1 MIKVNNL
8 YHKYKGNDVYAV
20 KDVGFYIDKG
30 EIYGFLGPSGAGK
43 STVQKILCGIL
54 NVQKGNVKYN
64 DTEIKKMKGSFFE
77 KIGVSFEFPN
87 LYEKLTGYENLN
99 FFRGLFKSET
109 EDPNLLLE
117 RVGLSDSANKKVKDY
132 SKGMKQRLVFARSI
146 INKPEILFLDEPL
159 SGLDP
164 TTAKNI
170 KNIINE
176 KRKLGTTI
184 FLTTH
189 NMYVA
194 DELCDRVAFLNEGEI
209 IASDTPKN
217 LKLKYGTSSIK
228 IEYKTEQKKND
239 ELLFIEKEEDKNRFK
254 EIIDKYEIIT
264 LHSGE
269 ATLEEIFIKLTGRE
283 LI

>member
-1 MIKVNNL
+1 M
-8 YHKYKGNDVYAV
+8 
-20 KDVGFYIDKG
+20 
-30 EIYGFLGPSGAGK
+30 
-43 STVQKILCGIL
+43 
-54 NVQKGNVKYN
+54 
-64 DTEIKKMKGSFFE
+64 
-77 KIGVSFEFPN
+77 
-87 LYEKLTGYENLN
+87 
-99 FFRGLFKSET
+99 FKSET